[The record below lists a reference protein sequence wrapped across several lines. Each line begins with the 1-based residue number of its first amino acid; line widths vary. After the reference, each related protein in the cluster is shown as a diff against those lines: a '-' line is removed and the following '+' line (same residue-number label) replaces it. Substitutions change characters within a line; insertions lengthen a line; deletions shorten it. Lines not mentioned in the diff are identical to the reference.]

1 MISWVSPVVGR
12 RDWPMVEGITSFGK
26 MEHFGLFRQG
36 RINLESGIRVSSTF
50 HMSTQLQ
57 EQVPVFR
64 HGWNGTGF
72 VLKTST
78 EGGLTPKKEKHIYIY
93 IYSTCTELYIQ
104 TLSRSFQHI
113 S

>member
-93 IYSTCTELYIQ
+93 STCTELYIQ